1 MNELYDALEEC
12 LNSLERG
19 ADIEAVLA
27 RYPDRANELR
37 PLLDAAVQA
46 RGLVIPEPSAESFR
60 RGRAAL
66 LQRAAQMRE
75 AKVSPARG
83 RVIPLFQRLAISFAL
98 LVLLLVSG
106 TSLVRASSG
115 ALPGEKL
122 YPVKRTWE
130 DLSLLL
136 VFDHERREALEHE
149 FENER
154 LHEVN
159 ELLAEGRHETI
170 QFAGVW
176 MEVNG
181 RFYVS
186 GIQVVLTDATQ
197 MPDGALTNG
206 AAVIIRGRTNADGF
220 VEVETVELLP
230 AGSVVPAGNPVEV
243 ETETEETKPETPESG
258 GESGQGSGN
267 EAGDSGRESSQG
279 SESKAE
285 SFKVEGAVESISGDT
300 LVINGQTVYPA
311 DAEIKGVITVGA
323 YVEVEGYFSKDG
335 RFIATKIEVKK
346 PGSNVNEGDRN
357 PKPNTNDNDN
367 GGDDSG
373 KDNDNGDDDNG
384 DDDSGHGGGDDD

>member
-19 ADIEAVLA
+19 ADVEAVLA
-27 RYPDRANELR
+27 RYPHRANELR
-37 PLLDAAVQA
+37 PLLDAAVRA

-83 RVIPLFQRLAISFAL
+83 RVIPFFQRLAISFAL
-98 LVLLLVSG
+98 LALLLLSG

-130 DLSLLL
+130 DLRLLL
-136 VFDHERREALEHE
+136 VFDHERREALADE

-220 VEVETVELLP
+220 VEVESVELLP

-258 GESGQGSGN
+258 GGLGQGSGN
-267 EAGDSGRESSQG
+267 EAGGSDQE
-279 SESKAE
+279 SESE
-285 SFKVEGAVESISGDT
+285 TEFFKMEGAVEDLSGDT
-300 LVINGQTVYPA
+300 LVINGRTVYPA
-311 DAEIKGVITVGA
+311 DAEVKGVITIGA

-346 PGSNVNEGDRN
+346 PGSNVNEEDRN

-367 GGDDSG
+367 GGDDSE
-373 KDNDNGDDDNG
+373 KDDDNG
-384 DDDSGHGGGDDD
+384 DDDSGHGGDDDD